1 MKKKLSILLVLVMLI
16 ACLSTSVFAVSVGET
31 ATVDFTVSNAG
42 YASYRAVLNY
52 DHSAL
57 ELISFTPGS
66 ASVGMGDSNVDA
78 DSYAIMDLNQKN
90 VSGTLFTATFKVKDG
105 AAPGTY
111 PVSASLTEAYDADFN
126 NVTFGISGGSVKVD
140 CKHEYGAG
148 VVTAPTCTEQGY
160 TTYTCSKCGNSYK
173 DNYVDATGHSYDAG
187 VVTKEPTCTEEGV
200 KTFTCRA
207 CGDTYTEAVPA
218 KGHSYDAGVVT
229 KEPTC
234 TEEGVKTF
242 TCGTCGDTYTEA
254 VPAKGH
260 TEKVVRENEVKG
272 DCKTKH
278 SYDEVVYCSVC
289 GEELSRTKVTGELGG
304 HNYVNGK
311 CTICGKIQDPNL
323 DKQPDTGDIFVEI
336 ALYAS
341 FAALAVGAVV
351 FAKRKVRG

>member
-1 MKKKLSILLVLVMLI
+1 MKKKLCILLVLVMLI

-200 KTFTCRA
+200 KTFTCGA
-207 CGDTYTEAVPA
+207 
-218 KGHSYDAGVVT
+218 
-229 KEPTC
+229 
-234 TEEGVKTF
+234 
-242 TCGTCGDTYTEA
+242 CGDTYTEA

-289 GEELSRTKVTGELGG
+289 GEELSRTKVIGELGG